1 MKVYDYNQEFG
12 GNYYQVSPV
21 SPAYILEPGLTSGVI
36 SAHDPV
42 HQQEGHLRPVHEAP
56 GRVPA
61 AQRRGHLRQVHQ
73 HALPGDSHFTVL

>member
-1 MKVYDYNQEFG
+1 MSNIKYFYKQHQIF
-12 GNYYQVSPV
+12 
-21 SPAYILEPGLTSGVI
+21 

-56 GRVPA
+56 GRVPP

-73 HALPGDSHFTVL
+73 HALPGTAQYNTVQYTNMRYQVTVK

>member
-42 HQQEGHLRPVHEAP
+42 HQQEGSLRSLHEET

-61 AQRRGHLRQVHQ
+61 PLCRGDL
-73 HALPGDSHFTVL
+73 

>member
-1 MKVYDYNQEFG
+1 MVAGGAWRRPRMKVYDYNQEFG
-12 GNYYQVSPV
+12 GNYYQVSPL

-42 HQQEGHLRPVHEAP
+42 HQQEGGLRSLHEET

-61 AQRRGHLRQVHQ
+61 SLCRGDL
-73 HALPGDSHFTVL
+73 